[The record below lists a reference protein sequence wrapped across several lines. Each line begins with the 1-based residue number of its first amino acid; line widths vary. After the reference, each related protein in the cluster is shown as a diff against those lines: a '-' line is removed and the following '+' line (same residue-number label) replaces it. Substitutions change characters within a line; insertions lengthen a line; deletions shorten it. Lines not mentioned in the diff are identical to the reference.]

1 MNQALNAL
9 FFTFLS
15 SAAFAH
21 QPTIGT
27 YTAKPVLA
35 DIRLLKAAGAPI
47 LYSDPATGV
56 AYSQL
61 TPAIE
66 QRLSQLAH
74 AEGKC
79 GGFESLESIPDFN
92 LNAAI
97 SELAQLNIMQAKVQ
111 AYNEVSFREVRLPAN
126 PQVVQAVKNLSSAN
140 LRSWVEWMSKFP
152 SRFNKA
158 TDPNVH
164 VRALVEKLNALGA
177 NNPFIKVDLITHK
190 STKQQSVRVRLEGS
204 TRPSETI
211 VMGAHFDSINQNGG
225 NAPGADD
232 NASGSSNLLEALRV
246 ILASPRIERSLE
258 FFWYAGE
265 ESGLLGSADVAQSYK
280 REKRDV
286 IAALQLDMT
295 LFPGAGK
302 NKLGFMTDF
311 TSPWLRDYLKG
322 INDTYVGAEV
332 QESECG
338 YGCSDHA
345 SWYRQGYPAV
355 IPFEA
360 TYDTM
365 NHSIHTANDIINSRL
380 NFDHSLMFSKL
391 ALAMA
396 LELGNSTE
404 RQPF

>member
-1 MNQALNAL
+1 MNLASKALVLA
-9 FFTFLS
+9 FLS
-15 SAAFAH
+15 LGAQAH
-21 QPTIGT
+21 QADPGV

-47 LYSDPATGV
+47 LYADSSTGV

-66 QRLSQLAH
+66 QRLTQLAH

-79 GGFESLESIPDFN
+79 GGFESLESLPDFN

-97 SELAQLNIMQAKVQ
+97 SELSQLNIMQAKVQ
-111 AYNEVSFREVRLPAN
+111 AYREVSFRELRLAPN
-126 PQVVQAVKNLSSAN
+126 PQVVQALGSLSSVN
-140 LRSWVEWMSKFP
+140 LKTWVDWMSKFP

-164 VRALVEKLNALGA
+164 VRALVEKLNALGE
-177 NNPFIKVDLITHK
+177 NSPFMKVDLITHK
-190 STKQQSVRVRLEGS
+190 STKQQTVRVHVEGT
-204 TRPSETI
+204 TRPTETI

-246 ILASPRIERSLE
+246 ILAGPRIERSLE

-265 ESGLLGSADVAQSYK
+265 ESGLLGSAEVAQSYK
-280 REKRDV
+280 RDKRDV

-302 NKLGFMTDF
+302 NRLGFMTDF

-322 INDTYVGAEV
+322 VNDAYVGAEV

-365 NHSIHTANDIINSRL
+365 NHSIHTAKDIVSSRL